1 MLGSYMIVAYRKGIL
16 FTPPFQNRHKMEWHK
31 NGTVI
36 IAHFILVCYVDTPQR
51 PPQGAFEIPPPQPF
65 AGVSQLARESGSYPE
80 CHWFESDRRYQQNR
94 SGCKTWTVSFL
105 SDCAGGDD
113 FVAAAVEIRRV
124 TRIFLDFALVTTYNI
139 G

>member
-1 MLGSYMIVAYRKGIL
+1 MYKRCWMDAWELYDCSIQKGHSVYTSVPKQAQNGVA
-16 FTPPFQNRHKMEWHK
+16 Q

-94 SGCKTWTVSFL
+94 SG
-105 SDCAGGDD
+105 
-113 FVAAAVEIRRV
+113 
-124 TRIFLDFALVTTYNI
+124 
-139 G
+139 

>member
-1 MLGSYMIVAYRKGIL
+1 MIVAYRKGIL

-80 CHWFESDRRYQQNR
+80 CHWFESDRRYHSKPFR
-94 SGCKTWTVSFL
+94 LKDLDGFFFIGLCW
-105 SDCAGGDD
+105 
-113 FVAAAVEIRRV
+113 RR
-124 TRIFLDFALVTTYNI
+124 
-139 G
+139 